1 VNIFIDF
8 LLGRSKF
15 LNPSIIGDI
24 IGAVGGYAGAKKAA
38 QATETAARLQAD
50 ASRFRPFNI
59 RSGFGTGT
67 FYDAP
72 DGGYG
77 EAVGM
82 LNPGFQSIRDQYFGE
97 AQGLSPE
104 LAGIRESLMRQANDP
119 RLANLRDTY
128 LDMAQSALGFDP
140 AQASATYL
148 DATRRLAAPEE
159 ERRRLDQENRLL
171 AQGMLTSTGGAQRQ
185 QALESALSDA
195 DLKRIIASEQLGMD
209 QQRAAID
216 QQRAAIDMANQ
227 LLGGADA
234 TTQSRLR
241 DLQAA
246 LGLDDEKFKALG
258 RVINLDQLALGL
270 VDQGGILGGRATAG
284 NAAAAAALG
293 DATRARGLGEGMFY
307 QQAGESLGRAAD
319 AALQNYMDNRNS
331 NRLSDTNRGSY
342 SPYDKSSADDQSFV
356 ERMQQVI
363 FD

>member
-1 VNIFIDF
+1 MNIFIDF

-50 ASRFRPFNI
+50 ASRFKPFNI
-59 RSGFGTGT
+59 RSNIGTGM

-77 EAVGM
+77 QAVAE
-82 LNPGFQSIRDQYFGE
+82 LSPEYRAIYDQYYGQ

-104 LAGIRESLMRQANDP
+104 LAGLRESFMGQANDP
-119 RLANLRDTY
+119 RLTGLRDTY

-140 AQASATYL
+140 AQASATFL

-159 ERRRLDQENRLL
+159 ERRKLDQENRLI

-195 DLKRIIASEQLGMD
+195 DLKRIIASEELGLD
-209 QQRAAID
+209 RQRAAIG
-216 QQRAAIDMANQ
+216 MANQ
-227 LLGGADA
+227 LLTGADA

-246 LGLDDEKFKALG
+246 LGLDDTKFQALG
-258 RVINLDQLALGL
+258 RMINLDQLAMGL
-270 VDQGGILGGRATAG
+270 VDQGGTLGGRATAG
-284 NAAAAAALG
+284 NAAAGKALG
-293 DATRARGLGEGMFY
+293 DAVRDIGAGEGMFY
-307 QQAGESLGRAAD
+307 QQAGTKIGNAAEEWLKEKFAKPNVDPGGGYTPDPRAG
-319 AALQNYMDNRNS
+319 NS
-331 NRLSDTNRGSY
+331 SY
-342 SPYDKSSADDQSFV
+342 FIPN
-356 ERMQQVI
+356 
-363 FD
+363 

>member
-1 VNIFIDF
+1 MNILIDF

-72 DGGYG
+72 DGGYS

-82 LNPGFQSIRDQYFGE
+82 LNPEFQAIRDQYFSE

-104 LAGIRESLMRQANDP
+104 LAGIRQSLMGQANDP

-140 AQASATYL
+140 AQASARFL

-185 QALESALSDA
+185 QALESALSEA
-195 DLKRIIASEQLGMD
+195 DLRRIIASERLGMN
-209 QQRAAID
+209 QQRAAIG
-216 QQRAAIDMANQ
+216 MANQ

-234 TTQSRLR
+234 TTQSRLGS
-241 DLQAA
+241 LQAA

-270 VDQGGILGGRATAG
+270 VDQGGVLGGRATAG
-284 NAAAAAALG
+284 NAVAAEALG
-293 DATRARGLGEGMFY
+293 DAARARGLGEGMFY
-307 QQAGESLGRAAD
+307 QQAGEGLGRSAD
-319 AALQNYMDNRNS
+319 AALANLFKEQDAAPIDNRPPPPEEVI
-331 NRLSDTNRGSY
+331 
-342 SPYDKSSADDQSFV
+342 PYPMGRFG
-356 ERMQQVI
+356 
-363 FD
+363 